1 LYGPVFGKE
10 EKAMYEFDLRLVELL
25 LVEPN
30 KEVLELDVV
39 VVGVAPKRA
48 LGVELE
54 LELEIALRL
63 GVELEP
69 VLKLMLEPLFEFI

>member
-1 LYGPVFGKE
+1 MYGPVFGKE

-39 VVGVAPKRA
+39 VAGVVVKSA

-54 LELEIALRL
+54 FELVIRL
-63 GVELEP
+63 GVELDT